1 MTQIVV
7 SMVVIV
13 LVAGVVTAYVAFP
26 HRGEDL
32 PGAPWLGRLMRR
44 GARSLPTVEPEPGDV
59 VPPDGEDDP
68 AAESPVHTRTA
79 RPGETGLGP
88 ASRHGSGSAPRLT
101 AASSTVRAWS
111 WCCPHGPGTLRD

>member
-13 LVAGVVTAYVAFP
+13 LVAGVVAAYVAFP

-32 PGAPWLGRLMRR
+32 PGAPWLGRLMRK

-59 VPPDGEDDP
+59 VPPAGEEDP
-68 AAESPVHTRTA
+68 AAESPLRSQ
-79 RPGETGLGP
+79 P
-88 ASRHGSGSAPRLT
+88 AGG
-101 AASSTVRAWS
+101 AANDVSPKPERRQGQHRA
-111 WCCPHGPGTLRD
+111 

>member
-13 LVAGVVTAYVAFP
+13 LVAAVITVYVAFP

-44 GARSLPTVEPEPGDV
+44 GARSLPTVEPEPTDV
-59 VPPDGEDDP
+59 MPADGGSPEDAGSPIETHP
-68 AAESPVHTRTA
+68 AQ
-79 RPGETGLGP
+79 PGEIGLGP
-88 ASRHGSGSAPRLT
+88 VQPNPGGQH
-101 AASSTVRAWS
+101 RA
-111 WCCPHGPGTLRD
+111 

>member
-59 VPPDGEDDP
+59 VPPDGESDP
-68 AAESPVHTRTA
+68 AAESPLRS
-79 RPGETGLGP
+79 RPAEE
-88 ASRHGSGSAPRLT
+88 
-101 AASSTVRAWS
+101 AAKGVSPEPERRQGQHRA
-111 WCCPHGPGTLRD
+111 

>member
-13 LVAGVVTAYVAFP
+13 LVAGVVAVYVAFP

-59 VPPDGEDDP
+59 MPADGGSPEPVDSPIETKP
-68 AAESPVHTRTA
+68 AE
-79 RPGETGLGP
+79 PGEIGLGP
-88 ASRHGSGSAPRLT
+88 VPGSNVPGQH
-101 AASSTVRAWS
+101 RA
-111 WCCPHGPGTLRD
+111 

>member
-13 LVAGVVTAYVAFP
+13 LVAGVVAVYVAFP

-59 VPPDGEDDP
+59 MPADGGSHEP
-68 AAESPVHTRTA
+68 VESPIPTQPA

-88 ASRHGSGSAPRLT
+88 VGTGGQH
-101 AASSTVRAWS
+101 RA
-111 WCCPHGPGTLRD
+111 

>member
-13 LVAGVVTAYVAFP
+13 LVAGVVAVYVAFP

-44 GARSLPTVEPEPGDV
+44 GARSLPTVEPEPGYV
-59 VPPDGEDDP
+59 VPRSGEDHPD
-68 AAESPVHTRTA
+68 AESPVRTRPA

-88 ASRHGSGSAPRLT
+88 PPDSGKGQH
-101 AASSTVRAWS
+101 RA
-111 WCCPHGPGTLRD
+111 

>member
-7 SMVVIV
+7 SMAVIV
-13 LVAGVVTAYVAFP
+13 LVAGIVAVYVAFP

-59 VPPDGEDDP
+59 MPADGGSP
-68 AAESPVHTRTA
+68 GHVESPIQTKPA
-79 RPGETGLGP
+79 RPGDVGLGP
-88 ASRHGSGSAPRLT
+88 PPGS
-101 AASSTVRAWS
+101 
-111 WCCPHGPGTLRD
+111 PGGQHRG

>member
-13 LVAGVVTAYVAFP
+13 LVAGVVAAYVAFP

-32 PGAPWLGRLMRR
+32 PGAPWLGRLMRK

-59 VPPDGEDDP
+59 MPVDGGSPEPD
-68 AAESPVHTRTA
+68 ESPVRTQPV
-79 RPGETGLGP
+79 RPGETGLGAVP
-88 ASRHGSGSAPRLT
+88 ETTQPHVPSEAPGQ
-101 AASSTVRAWS
+101 APGQHRA
-111 WCCPHGPGTLRD
+111 

>member
-13 LVAGVVTAYVAFP
+13 LVAGVVAAYVAFP

-32 PGAPWLGRLMRR
+32 PGAPWLGRLMRK

-59 VPPDGEDDP
+59 MPVDGGSPEP
-68 AAESPVHTRTA
+68 VESPVRTA
-79 RPGETGLGP
+79 ARAAGGDRRRTRARQRSEP
-88 ASRHGSGSAPRLT
+88 GSGPAPRLI
-101 AASSTVRAWS
+101 ALLIFLGWLDGR
-111 WCCPHGPGTLRD
+111 HG

>member
-59 VPPDGEDDP
+59 VPPDGEEDP
-68 AAESPVHTRTA
+68 AAESPLRQPAGGAAQGVTPETR
-79 RPGETGLGP
+79 RRQGQ
-88 ASRHGSGSAPRLT
+88 H
-101 AASSTVRAWS
+101 RA
-111 WCCPHGPGTLRD
+111 

>member
-13 LVAGVVTAYVAFP
+13 LVAAVVAAYVAFP

-59 VPPDGEDDP
+59 MPDDGGVAHDSGSPIETRP
-68 AAESPVHTRTA
+68 AD
-79 RPGETGLGP
+79 PGETGLGP
-88 ASRHGSGSAPRLT
+88 VPGSGRGQH
-101 AASSTVRAWS
+101 RA
-111 WCCPHGPGTLRD
+111 

>member
-13 LVAGVVTAYVAFP
+13 LVAGVVAAYVAFP

-32 PGAPWLGRLMRR
+32 PGVPWLGHLMRR

-59 VPPDGEDDP
+59 MPSDGGSPEP
-68 AAESPVHTRTA
+68 VESPVRTSPA
-79 RPGETGLGP
+79 APGETGLGP
-88 ASRHGSGSAPRLT
+88 T
-101 AASSTVRAWS
+101 AQSTRGQHRA
-111 WCCPHGPGTLRD
+111 

>member
-13 LVAGVVTAYVAFP
+13 LVAGVVAAYVAFP

-68 AAESPVHTRTA
+68 AAESPVRTQPA

-88 ASRHGSGSAPRLT
+88 AT
-101 AASSTVRAWS
+101 DK
-111 WCCPHGPGTLRD
+111 GPGQHRA

>member
-13 LVAGVVTAYVAFP
+13 LVAGVVAVYVAFP

-59 VPPDGEDDP
+59 VPPAGEDDP
-68 AAESPVHTRTA
+68 AAESPVRTQ
-79 RPGETGLGP
+79 RPQPGETGLGP
-88 ASRHGSGSAPRLT
+88 ATDTGT
-101 AASSTVRAWS
+101 DRARGQ
-111 WCCPHGPGTLRD
+111 HRA